1 RGSRDRRA
9 DGQAASR
16 ADLREARDRLD
27 RGARPDRNRPR
38 HRAAR
43 HIDVAPRIGSE
54 AWAELLDCRAMTD
67 APPPTLIVVVEDDE
81 PSRVAM
87 SRLLRACGFEPAL
100 FDCAE
105 AYIAA
110 PPSMQPLCLILDV
123 GLGGMSGI
131 DLQHRLRAAGCALPI
146 IVTTGQRD

>member
-1 RGSRDRRA
+1 
-9 DGQAASR
+9 
-16 ADLREARDRLD
+16 
-27 RGARPDRNRPR
+27 
-38 HRAAR
+38 
-43 HIDVAPRIGSE
+43 
-54 AWAELLDCRAMTD
+54 MTD

-110 PPSMQPLCLILDV
+110 PPAAAPLCLILDV

-131 DLQHRLRAAGCALPI
+131 ELQRRLRAEGSALPI
-146 IVTTGQRD
+146 IVVTGRRDERVQERARQNGCSAFLWKPFDAETLLAAIGSIAGGTTGLIEGSVHQESVDRPAQRV